1 VLFRSKA
8 IEICRTSHIKSH
20 KDLVRCS
27 KIPLHTHICFLDD
40 TFYPRMSNNNVYY
53 INIKPYIYD
62 LSFDLMLH
70 RFFNSSIFNKYN
82 IGNKNEFKEYMITFM
97 NNYQYL
103 FRKKTVE
110 EQNIDKQLSIKI
122 LNHLHIFFDKPFNM
136 NTRKNLYKKGKNKT
150 RKQNK

>member
-1 VLFRSKA
+1 
-8 IEICRTSHIKSH
+8 
-20 KDLVRCS
+20 
-27 KIPLHTHICFLDD
+27 
-40 TFYPRMSNNNVYY
+40 MSNNNVYY